1 MKGGKRAGGK
11 KAGGAAASFVAV
23 AATTPAAAVPAAP
36 AAPSPS
42 PRPATGGKPP
52 PALQSAPPPAEAQAA
67 DPFAFEGS
75 EAEVAFAHFEPA
87 PPSKR
92 HVTWG
97 GETSY
102 QLPPAPPA
110 APGAGAGSLPSRR
123 DDPLAAGADVHGAAE
138 QLAGASHHV
147 PVPRA

>member
-11 KAGGAAASFVAV
+11 KAAASVVAV
-23 AATTPAAAVPAAP
+23 AATTPAAAAPAAP

-52 PALQSAPPPAEAQAA
+52 PAPPSAEAQAA
-67 DPFAFEGS
+67 DPFAFEWS

-110 APGAGAGSLPSRR
+110 APGAGAGSLPARR
-123 DDPLAAGADVHGAAE
+123 DDPFDAGADVHGAAE